1 VNPRLRS
8 GLGSLRAGARELWT
22 LRWVRALAWLALVAL
37 GLRVLAVPILGFALD
52 RLAAGRDLRVGWEDL
67 RLELLEG
74 RARVTR
80 LALAPRG
87 EGARAPLVEID
98 YAIFDLDLSA
108 LLWGEPRVARAEIDG
123 LTARLER
130 ESDGT
135 WNVERHVDV
144 AAALA
149 LLESGAPAQQGPADE
164 GQARQPLD
172 LAPPLA
178 VDALRL
184 QEARLVLV
192 DRALEPPLE
201 LELRLDAALSDL
213 RAPDRPARF
222 SATLTSRDL
231 VDGAHVEGQATWN
244 ADTLRVEAWAHAAG
258 LRAAR
263 LDPYLTPLDLRAS
276 GESLEARC
284 ELSLSL
290 DVRGE
295 ARDTLGGELRVSDV
309 ALRADGRE
317 ALALDALSV
326 RLDAWSRDGAVLP
339 SLELAG
345 PRGRVVVER
354 DGSVSLAGL
363 AATGTAWEEPAGVW
377 LTTLFPQMR
386 ELPTWAALLVRPEAS
401 AYPWRLGSLSLRDG
415 AFDLE
420 DHRLDPP
427 ARVPLEI
434 ARVELADIVHD
445 PLETDRR
452 IPLRVELAVPGVLA
466 RATLA
471 GHLDPFAPA
480 RHVDL
485 TLAVEG
491 IDPAGLDGYLRRLGL
506 ERDLRDGRFE
516 LALQGAAHT
525 DPSGRTEGRLEL
537 RGLSLRGE
545 DDLFGLDRL
554 AVEGVVID
562 PATHLVRVGELSVEG
577 PRLALGRDPSQR
589 FFALGL
595 RTLGLDAAAVAEA
608 TAAKTA
614 PRAAVTDPA
623 PAPVRAP
630 VRLELGRLR
639 WGGTRVTLVDA
650 LQRDGAPLLVDAL
663 ELDLEGLVLDL
674 DPAANEPAPARLS
687 GRIAAGG
694 VVDALEVTGTIRTRP
709 GRPDLT
715 AELALR
721 GRGLRASALAGYLRP
736 LGVEP
741 ALVDGALALDLRARL
756 AQGADLGWVAD
767 LRMTDLRL
775 EDGGVERFALER
787 LEASGVELSDVVR
800 VARLELAGLRA
811 EAGRDASGTFVLPG
825 LRVVAPTR
833 AQQPP
838 IETAGAAVLPRLP
851 WPELPALELASVDV
865 GDVRLRWRDESLAPP
880 LETGLELRLQAGG
893 VGTLGSAG
901 TFQAELA
908 LDDTLER
915 LTAAGELTL
924 GPHGAGLALALQAE
938 GLREGPLARLLPAG
952 VELAREPGRLS
963 AALEIEAR
971 PTEAEGLALRAAA
984 RDVSCSTHD
993 ADEPWLALSGAA
1005 LEVALEPAT
1014 DTLRIR
1020 EATLRGLTLEAR
1032 RDEEGAL
1039 HALGLRLSPGVQAE
1053 AAPARDDA
1061 AAPAPPPPPLRALP
1075 RVVLEGDISFDL
1087 SRARLRDD
1095 VLGAGAA
1102 PLEIASA
1109 LRVTTPA
1116 IVVSPRLEELDPL
1129 SCALEVSVGDV
1140 LESFTVLARATPFA
1154 AEPAFEAAVAARGLD
1169 TAALVARLP
1178 ALAAR
1183 ARGTLEQGTFDAR
1196 LRGTLDLRR
1205 VGPTDP
1211 GFARPFSAHVEV
1223 WDADLRET
1231 FHGRRLAGVQRVS
1244 ADVHSIDLAH
1254 GLVHVAELEIERPHA
1269 RIARGEDG
1277 ALHAL
1282 GLALALAAPAGESA
1296 PAPPRAPAA
1305 PAARERSADGE
1316 WRVDRLHVSGL
1327 DMLLEDL
1334 AVDPPMAIPLVALDA
1349 EIAGLSTRLA
1359 DAPGSVRFDVQLGAG
1374 PGARGASEPVF
1385 EELAASGRLSLHPRP
1400 SGRAQIS
1407 LSGLALREFA
1417 GLARA
1422 LGLELEDG
1430 ALDAR
1435 TRLRLDE
1442 QGALRVDTALVFG
1455 ELDLSEPSGGWLERT
1470 LSLPVALDTALFLLR
1485 NPDGELRFSTGV
1497 TLDAQGVSAA
1507 QIAGAAGR
1515 AFAEVLAGALAGAPL
1530 RLLGTV
1536 MPLGDG
1542 APPPEA
1548 SWEFAFAAGASE
1560 LEPAARHVLDEV
1572 ARRLSAQPRTTAVL
1586 SCELSAADLERAR
1599 VLANPSPRE
1608 LRAWIDDLRRR
1619 RAELGREHARA
1630 LAQARA
1636 CGALGGFAGAA
1647 ETLRALSGERAEVE
1661 RSLDALLEILRSDQP
1676 RRSERRARSA
1686 LREIGELRVES
1697 LRRELELRLDPSA
1710 RRRLETRAVRA
1721 QEHVGLDHGRMRVEF
1736 REH

>member
-1 VNPRLRS
+1 MKDRLHS
-8 GLGSLRAGARELWT
+8 GLESLRAGAREL
-22 LRWVRALAWLALVAL
+22 LGVRWVRALAWFALVAL
-37 GLRVLAVPILGFALD
+37 ALRVLAVPILGLAFD
-52 RLAAGRDLRVGWEDL
+52 RLAAGRDLCVDWEDL

-80 LALAPRG
+80 LSLAPRG
-87 EGARAPLVEID
+87 EAPSAPLVEID

-108 LLWGEPRVARAEIDG
+108 LLWGELRLARAEIDG

-144 AAALA
+144 ATALA
-149 LLESGAPAQQGPADE
+149 LLESRAPAQQGPADE
-164 GQARQPLD
+164 EQALEPLD
-172 LAPPLA
+172 LAPPLT

-192 DRALEPPLE
+192 DRALEEPLQ

-222 SATLTSRDL
+222 SATLTSRNL

-317 ALALDALSV
+317 ALALDALTV

-339 SLELAG
+339 SIELAG

-363 AATGTAWEEPAGVW
+363 AATGTAWEEPAGDW
-377 LTTLFPQMR
+377 LATLFPQMR

-415 AFDLE
+415 AFELE
-420 DHRLDPP
+420 DRRLDPP

-452 IPLRVELAVPGVLA
+452 IPLRVELEVPGVLA

-516 LALQGAAHT
+516 LALQGEAQT

-545 DDLFGLDRL
+545 DDLFGLERL

-562 PATHLVRVGELSVEG
+562 PAAHLLRVGELSVEG

-614 PRAAVTDPA
+614 PRATVTDPA
-623 PAPVRAP
+623 PAPARAP

-650 LQRDGAPLLVDAL
+650 LRRDGAPLLVDAL

-825 LRVVAPTR
+825 LRVVAPPR

-851 WPELPALELASVDV
+851 WPELPTLELASVDV

-901 TFQAELA
+901 TFQTELA

-924 GPHGAGLALALQAE
+924 GPHGAGLALTLQAE

-952 VELAREPGRLS
+952 VELAREPGRLR
-963 AALEIEAR
+963 AALEVEAR
-971 PTEAEGLALRAAA
+971 PTGDQGLTLRAAA
-984 RDVSCSTHD
+984 RDVSYSAHD

-1039 HALGLRLSPGVQAE
+1039 QALGLRLSPGPQAE

-1061 AAPAPPPPPLRALP
+1061 AAPTPTPLRALP
-1075 RVVLEGDISFDL
+1075 RVVLEGDISFEL

-1129 SCALEVSVGDV
+1129 SCALDVSVTEV
-1140 LESFTVLARATPFA
+1140 LENLRILARATPFA

-1183 ARGTLEQGTFDAR
+1183 VRGTLEQGTFDAR

-1211 GFARPFSAHVEV
+1211 GFARPFSAHMEV
-1223 WDADLRET
+1223 WDADLRES
-1231 FHGRRLAGVQRVS
+1231 FEGRRLAGVQRVS
-1244 ADVHSIDLAH
+1244 ADVQSIDLAH

-1282 GLALALAAPAGESA
+1282 GLALDAPAGESA

-1316 WRVDRLHVSGL
+1316 LRVDRLRVSGL
-1327 DMLLEDL
+1327 DVLLEDL
-1334 AVDPPMAIPLVALDA
+1334 AVDPPMSIPLVALDA

-1407 LSGLALREFA
+1407 LSGLALTEFA

-1455 ELDLSEPSGGWLERT
+1455 ELDLSEPSGGWIERT

-1497 TLDAQGVSAA
+1497 TLDAEGVSAA

-1536 MPLGDG
+1536 MPPGDG

-1548 SWEFAFAAGASE
+1548 SWEFSFAAGASE
-1560 LEPAARHVLDEV
+1560 LEPAARPVLDEV
-1572 ARRLSAQPRTTAVL
+1572 ARRLSARPRTTAVL
-1586 SCELSAADLERAR
+1586 TCELSAADLARAR
-1599 VLANPSPRE
+1599 ALANPSPQE

-1619 RAELGREHARA
+1619 RAELDREHARA
-1630 LAQARA
+1630 LAQARVG
-1636 CGALGGFAGAA
+1636 GALGEIAAAA

-1686 LREIGELRVES
+1686 LREIAELRLES
-1697 LRRELELRLDPSA
+1697 VRRALELRLDPAA
-1710 RRRLETRAVRA
+1710 RRRLEPRAVRA
-1721 QEHVGLDHGRMRVEF
+1721 REQVGLDLGRVRVEF